1 MNEFEIIEK
10 KSKIVKETEKA
21 VAVAVGG
28 YVGSSSCG
36 YDTSKIKWLPKSVV
50 KIENDEVVAI
60 KGWFIDKECGEF
72 WELVSKEAVD
82 RFEAKH
88 CKKAV

>member
-36 YDTSKIKWLPKSVV
+36 YDTRKIKWLPKSVV

-82 RFEAKH
+82 RFEAKY